1 MNKKRLLILVLFT
14 TLMLSMYAQKITVK
28 VASVAPARSPWDI
41 EQKAMAAEWLEI
53 TNGQVELKFYNSS
66 SMGGESGVIKRMKSL
81 RPGQKSPIDG
91 AIFTNIGLYELTPD
105 SNALTLCVPFVFRNQ
120 EELTYV
126 LEALNPEIEASVE
139 EAGFQ
144 LLGWFNV
151 GWANFFVK
159 EEVRTPDDLKAL
171 KMGFSGIS
179 SAGLMNAFKI
189 ADFNMV
195 DVSPEKM
202 MQSIRS
208 SNGIKVVYSI
218 PMYAYAAQYYT
229 GLPYVVD
236 IPLNPIMSAF
246 VISNE
251 TWASIPDEYK
261 DELQASIRRAE
272 SKFISVQ
279 QQSDREYL
287 QKIEDEG
294 NTLIK
299 LTDTEFDLWETTL
312 RGDAEKMAETP
323 GSVING
329 EFYNKVITLLTEYR
343 AQNEN

>member
-1 MNKKRLLILVLFT
+1 MKKKQLLVLCI
-14 TLMLSMYAQKITVK
+14 LLLLSATAWSQKITVK
-28 VASVAPARSPWDI
+28 IASVAPARSPWDI

-53 TNGQVELKFYNSS
+53 TNGEVELKFYNAT

-105 SNALTLCVPFVFRNQ
+105 SHALTLCVPFVFRNQ
-120 EELTYV
+120 TELTYV
-126 LEALNPEIEASVE
+126 LDTLNPEIETAVE

-144 LLGWFNV
+144 MLGWFNV
-151 GWANFFVK
+151 GWANFFSK
-159 EEVRTPDDLKAL
+159 EEIRTPDELKEL
-171 KMGFSGIS
+171 KLGFSGIS
-179 SAGLMNAFKI
+179 SPGLMNAFKI
-189 ADFNMV
+189 AGFNMV
-195 DVSPEKM
+195 DIAPEKT

-218 PMYAYAAQYYT
+218 PMFAYAAQYYT

-251 TWASIPDEYK
+251 TWDSIPDEYK

-279 QQSDREYL
+279 QEADREYL
-287 QKIEDEG
+287 QKMEDEG

-299 LTDTEFDLWETTL
+299 LSDSEFDLWEKTL
-312 RGDAEKMAETP
+312 RGDAEKMANSPDT
-323 GSVING
+323 VIDG
-329 EFYNKVITLLTEYR
+329 DFYNKIIDLLTEYR
-343 AQNEN
+343 TNNEN